1 MAAYDYEGLK
11 KKYEDFA
18 YPVIHVQIGGKDFQ
32 ENKAGLRLSDVEVE
46 MTSGFEAAMATFWI
60 YNCYNQVTCAFAFD
74 DLKKYICMGSS
85 VIISMGYGVRVQIG
99 RAHV

>member
-46 MTSGFEAAMATFWI
+46 MTSGFEA
-60 YNCYNQVTCAFAFD
+60 D
-74 DLKKYICMGSS
+74 
-85 VIISMGYGVRVQIG
+85 
-99 RAHV
+99 H

>member
-18 YPVIHVQIGGKDFQ
+18 YPVVHVQIGGKDFQ

-46 MTSGFEAAMATFWI
+46 MTSGIGGGIGTF
-60 YNCYNQVTCAFAFD
+60 
-74 DLKKYICMGSS
+74 
-85 VIISMGYGVRVQIG
+85 
-99 RAHV
+99 